1 MMEQN
6 DEDFNYD
13 SQYKKLCTGLGS
25 FLNSAQQNQSF
36 SADGMT
42 NNGFSSSSSTPYSSA
57 ELSKCKKFLFI
68 FSGIGIYVKFRS
80 YRLMIKTKNV
90 TQCYL
95 SFSV

>member
-36 SADGMT
+36 GSGVMT
-42 NNGFSSSSSTPYSSA
+42 NDGSSSSSSTPYSSA
-57 ELSKCKKFLFI
+57 ELSKCKNNSLFRNLSLI
-68 FSGIGIYVKFRS
+68 TFS
-80 YRLMIKTKNV
+80 IKIIDDLK
-90 TQCYL
+90 
-95 SFSV
+95 

>member
-36 SADGMT
+36 STGGIINDGC
-42 NNGFSSSSSTPYSSA
+42 SSSSSTPYSSA
-57 ELSKCKKFLFI
+57 ELSKRNKFLFI
-68 FSGIGIYVKFRS
+68 FSRILVNEYIDF
-80 YRLMIKTKNV
+80 TN
-90 TQCYL
+90 
-95 SFSV
+95 

>member
-36 SADGMT
+36 SSGAMT
-42 NNGFSSSSSTPYSSA
+42 NDGSSSSSSTAYSSA
-57 ELSKCKKFLFI
+57 ELSKCKNLLFL
-68 FSGIGIYVKFRS
+68 FSGI
-80 YRLMIKTKNV
+80 
-90 TQCYL
+90 
-95 SFSV
+95 